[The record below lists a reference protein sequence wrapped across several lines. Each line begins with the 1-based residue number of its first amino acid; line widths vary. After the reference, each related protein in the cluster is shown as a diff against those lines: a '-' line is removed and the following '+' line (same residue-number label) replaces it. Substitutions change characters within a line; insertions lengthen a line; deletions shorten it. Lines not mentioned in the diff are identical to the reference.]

1 MKTQFN
7 PKSAFV
13 SLRITIG
20 FVLGSLGLVIGLAG
34 ISESVN
40 GTSAVKGALKPVP
53 LLNQNAVANAVP
65 EDDEADAVYYGACEA
80 TYTGGR
86 WRTNGYCVTH
96 RPPYNI
102 CVTQPSADCPNGR
115 RVHELGSTPCGLDSV
130 EIDLMRPCSF

>member
-1 MKTQFN
+1 MKA
-7 PKSAFV
+7 KSITVAAFIRPRFV
-13 SLRITIG
+13 IG
-20 FVLGSLGLVIGLAG
+20 FLLCSLGFVIGLAG
-34 ISESVN
+34 MNKSVS
-40 GTSAVKGALKPVP
+40 GTSAAADASKPVP
-53 LLNQNAVANAVP
+53 RLNQNAVADAVA
-65 EDDEADAVYYGACEA
+65 ADGDADIVYYGACEA